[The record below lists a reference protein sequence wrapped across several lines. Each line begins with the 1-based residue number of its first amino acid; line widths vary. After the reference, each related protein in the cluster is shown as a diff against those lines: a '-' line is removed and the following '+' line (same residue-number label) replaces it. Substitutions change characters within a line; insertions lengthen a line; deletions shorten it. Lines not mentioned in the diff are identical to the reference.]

1 MSRRPWQRRWIPLIL
16 LLLIVQQLIA
26 QPVFAQD
33 DEDDLLDVAARI
45 YKVLRDRGTEIQ
57 ADMSAPDA
65 NAQTIVEERP
75 VQIVKQLV
83 AVGAAL
89 VNMLPDADPGGNASD
104 DHAGALGYDC
114 GAVDG
119 IALPCWEEYL
129 GDREADE
136 SLPYYPYAKRPN
148 GCSVPGA
155 VPGANDTITL
165 FFVEISFTDICNA
178 HDRCYYTLGTT
189 PSECNGPF
197 RHGLRIRCEH
207 SIAGHAQSGWD
218 VATGGFSVIAA
229 LEACYNKA
237 DAMAIGVIGAQLT
250 SHAIAQQKQR
260 DYLERVNVYVE
271 QERARQASE

>member
-16 LLLIVQQLIA
+16 LLLIVQHLIA

-57 ADMSAPDA
+57 ADISAPDA
-65 NAQTIVEERP
+65 DAQTIVEERP

-83 AVGAAL
+83 AVGAVL
-89 VNMLPDADPGGNASD
+89 VNMLPDAAPAVNAND
-104 DHAGALGYDC
+104 DHPGVLEHDC
-114 GAVDG
+114 GSVDG
-119 IALPCWEEYL
+119 IALPCWQEYL
-129 GDREADE
+129 GDGEGGE

-155 VPGANDTITL
+155 VPGANDTINL
-165 FFVEISFTDICNA
+165 FFIDISFTDICNA

-189 PSECNGPF
+189 PRECNVPF
-197 RHGLRIRCEH
+197 QHGLRIRCEH
-207 SIAGHAQSGWD
+207 GIAGHAQSGWD
-218 VATGGFSVIAA
+218 IATGGFSVVAA

-237 DAMAIGVIGAQLT
+237 DAMAIGVMGAQLR
-250 SHAIAQQKQR
+250 SHATAQKNQQE
-260 DYLERVNVYVE
+260 YLARVTAYVE
-271 QERARQASE
+271 AARSKEAPK